1 MASNSSKQLWIY
13 LGLSFAISWT
23 IWIPV
28 VLTRV
33 DYQSS
38 PYLLAAAL
46 VGAFGP
52 GLAAILVYILAR
64 DIEQL
69 TDFRQRIYD
78 FKRIRPAWYLI
89 ILTLWP
95 VLHGLAIGITTLLGQ
110 PIPESGFLAELLSQP
125 NTIPLVIFLYFVQA
139 GVEEIGWRG
148 YLQEKLGQKMGPAP
162 SSLLV
167 GLIHTLWHL
176 PLFWMVGTNQIE
188 MGFGID
194 FLIFIAFVISS
205 SVFSAW
211 CYYGN
216 QRSIMAATLLHTTSN
231 LSFDIFAYSPG
242 STKHLVFV
250 LLTVLGAVLIII
262 NFQLKI
268 KKTQP
273 SQETSFI

>member
-242 STKHLVFV
+242 STKHLAFV